1 MQKHKVKLEW
11 DSAVE
16 HVIMSAYDVS
26 YGARSIKHEVER
38 SVVSQI
44 AKAHEKGV
52 IKENTVIRI
61 VADLTKGDYGS
72 IFLKI
77 LHKNKF
83 LHIDEII
90 V

>member
-1 MQKHKVKLEW
+1 MKKHKVKIEW

-16 HVIMSAYDVS
+16 HVLMGAYDLS

-38 SVVSQI
+38 TVVSQI

-52 IKENTVIRI
+52 IKENTVIKI
-61 VADLTKGDYGS
+61 VADMTKGDHGS

-77 LHKNKF
+77 RHNNKF
-83 LHIDEII
+83 LNVDEI

>member
-1 MQKHKVKLEW
+1 MRKHKVKLEW

-16 HVIMSAYDVS
+16 HVIIGAYDVS

-52 IKENTVIRI
+52 IKENTVIKI
-61 VADLTKGDYGS
+61 VADMTKGDYGS
-72 IFLKI
+72 IFLKV
-77 LHKNKF
+77 LHNNIY
-83 LHIDEII
+83 LNVDEIA
-90 V
+90 

>member
-1 MQKHKVKLEW
+1 MRKHKVKLEW

-16 HVIMSAYDVS
+16 HVIIGAYDVS

-52 IKENTVIRI
+52 IKENAVIKI
-61 VADLTKGDYGS
+61 VADMTKGDYGI
-72 IFLKI
+72 IFLKV
-77 LHKNKF
+77 LHNNMY
-83 LHIDEII
+83 LNVDEI